1 MYYYFN
7 WPKMSGDAAGVGG
20 GAAGILHRTLGSGG
34 GGCGELVNG
43 DGTCAAAATATTT
56 TLAQRS
62 EKETSVA
69 EAQAYNDRNNTSYID
84 ADLTGEDHDG
94 HVVNNMDNAEE
105 SRGCADSGEYV
116 LGCLGAVNGRDVHL
130 KEAGSINID
139 HKPSGSQHGGGHNV
153 SCFMAAASRKT
164 AIRQQRGSTGT
175 SKNTNGESV
184 STENEG
190 SSLTA
195 TAENGSRKPD
205 PTVTKRRG
213 CSMSRAPKRVCFA
226 GTTTIAHCGI
236 SDSGARGPR
245 LGYSPLRSAGGK
257 SVLLLKNYNHT
268 DTPQPGY
275 RTPTTEGHRRGSSRE
290 YVPGCDRSDN
300 LIRQASVCPP
310 SAVANSCVDNI
321 NSTDGRPPRTAK
333 GRVRLYRV
341 RSFVATT
348 LGYNNRGN
356 GALNGVTDGTR
367 GGGGV
372 NPVLP
377 QARPLG
383 GHKGLSDGQER
394 QSGSGAQV
402 YGASSSCAI
411 GRKGPERHTNSI
423 VQNNSIQAS
432 KEQNVEQNRVELTQ
446 NDASKGARTGVCGDS
461 SEGTALGAERLPV
474 ETLSAEALEAG
485 ASQAQHRQGQLEERT
500 ERLWRRLQ
508 VVQVKQMERHVV
520 QQLQGLAGSMGRR
533 REGGRAR
540 LQQASRPPHMPS
552 SGELSR
558 LARSCSEAL
567 HTAEGALDSD
577 HTASSSGGESEGE
590 ERDGGPTPARKNEI
604 QNSTEWQWAK
614 CRAGLGSRWVWLQ
627 AQVSELEY
635 RIRALTELY
644 THLRQ
649 GKGRG
654 VLQHQPTGSLPLPVT
669 PLRASRPPRP
679 PNSSLFSTSE
689 LPQNAL
695 RKKPTE
701 DTPHPP
707 PEPPGS
713 PSSAAR
719 VRPLL
724 RQRRRK
730 LIHLGGSTPLAAK
743 AVSVQCWCT
752 PPAVCVLCADN
763 PPRCPVEKGPL
774 PWVQW
779 AQLDLCLHPVL
790 SFPPDVPL
798 ALRCGVSPRAGPRS
812 HKPARPAGMP
822 PPPSWLARR
831 GQGSQKPGRLKRR
844 PACTP
849 LPHGHLPLTH
859 DRSGERSQRGL
870 ANLAFLSQRTCS
882 ADLPL
887 RPATPPTPDIPTQPT
902 RRRRGESSF
911 DIDNL
916 VMPLGLAGLG
926 GGARVQKL
934 QYKEILTPSWRQL
947 HSPSEAPAGQVAPSP
962 DPPEEEQRATAEEDN
977 EQEEEEVEDLSD
989 AAFLCRHAQCEQRE
1003 RSRWGSWAQRRRR
1016 GRSSYRGDGKLA
1028 PRTPEQP
1035 PSPEPRARLPSEC
1048 GSWPPSPQETPG
1060 TPGPV
1065 EEPTSF
1071 ALEEEQLAA
1080 LPWECRS
1087 FPLSEAELQWLEA
1100 EEEEEEEEHPEDP
1113 SSTSARSQSTDS
1125 GISVGSL
1132 ELSPI
1137 ALLPPPPP
1145 VRQGQDLTPKPPAS
1159 LAVTFPSETQDS
1171 LLPQSS
1177 ESSLHSIPLSLS
1189 PKPPPPLLQTRPAP
1203 S

>member
-1 MYYYFN
+1 
-7 WPKMSGDAAGVGG
+7 MSGNAAGVGG

-56 TLAQRS
+56 TLAQCS
-62 EKETSVA
+62 ERETSVA
-69 EAQAYNDRNNTSYID
+69 EAQAYNNRNNTSYID
-84 ADLTGEDHDG
+84 ADVTGENNDG

-105 SRGCADSGEYV
+105 NRRCADSGEYV
-116 LGCLGAVNGRDVHL
+116 LGCLSAVNGQDVHL

-139 HKPSGSQHGGGHNV
+139 HKPSGSQHGGGH

-164 AIRQQRGSTGT
+164 ASRQQRGNTGT
-175 SKNTNGESV
+175 SKNTNGESI
-184 STENEG
+184 SAENEG

-205 PTVTKRRG
+205 LTVTKRRG

-245 LGYSPLRSAGGK
+245 LGYSPLRSTG
-257 SVLLLKNYNHT
+257 
-268 DTPQPGY
+268 
-275 RTPTTEGHRRGSSRE
+275 
-290 YVPGCDRSDN
+290 
-300 LIRQASVCPP
+300 
-310 SAVANSCVDNI
+310 
-321 NSTDGRPPRTAK
+321 
-333 GRVRLYRV
+333 
-341 RSFVATT
+341 
-348 LGYNNRGN
+348 
-356 GALNGVTDGTR
+356 
-367 GGGGV
+367 
-372 NPVLP
+372 
-377 QARPLG
+377 G
-383 GHKGLSDGQER
+383 GHKGLPDGQEG
-394 QSGSGAQV
+394 QSGSGAQACGV
-402 YGASSSCAI
+402 VSSRAI

-423 VQNNSIQAS
+423 VQNDNIQVP
-432 KEQNVEQNRVELTQ
+432 KEQTVEQNGVELTQ
-446 NDASKGARTGVCGDS
+446 NNATGVCGDPA
-461 SEGTALGAERLPV
+461 EGTALGAERVPV

-520 QQLQGLAGSMGRR
+520 QQLQGLAGAMGPR

-558 LARSCSEAL
+558 LARSCKRWGL
-567 HTAEGALDSD
+567 HPSL
-577 HTASSSGGESEGE
+577 E
-590 ERDGGPTPARKNEI
+590 EHN
-604 QNSTEWQWAK
+604 
-614 CRAGLGSRWVWLQ
+614 
-627 AQVSELEY
+627 
-635 RIRALTELY
+635 
-644 THLRQ
+644 
-649 GKGRG
+649 GRG
-654 VLQHQPTGSLPLPVT
+654 VLQPTSSPPLPVT
-669 PLRASRPPRP
+669 PLRASRPSHP
-679 PNSSLFSTSE
+679 PNSSLCSASE

-701 DTPHPP
+701 ESPHPP

-713 PSSAAR
+713 PPSAAR
-719 VRPLL
+719 ARPLL

-730 LIHLGGSTPLAAK
+730 LIRLGGSVPLAAK
-743 AVSVQCWCT
+743 AVSMQCWCT
-752 PPAVCVLCADN
+752 PPAVCVLCADS
-763 PPRCPVEKGPL
+763 PPRCPIDKGAS

-798 ALRCGVSPRAGPRS
+798 ALRCGVPPRAGPRS

-831 GQGSQKPGRLKRR
+831 GPGSQKPGRLKRR
-844 PACTP
+844 PACAPP
-849 LPHGHLPLTH
+849 LHGILPPAH
-859 DRSGERSQRGL
+859 DRTGERPQRGL
-870 ANLAFLSQRTCS
+870 VNLPFLCQRTCS
-882 ADLPL
+882 TDLTF
-887 RPATPPTPDIPTQPT
+887 RPATPPAPDTPTQPT

-947 HSPSEAPAGQVAPSP
+947 DSPSAVPAGQVPPSP
-962 DPPEEEQRATAEEDN
+962 DPPEEEQRATAEQEQEK

-989 AAFLCRHAQCEQRE
+989 AAFLYRHAQCEQRE

-1016 GRSSYRGDGKLA
+1016 GRSSYRGDGKLG

-1035 PSPEPRARLPSEC
+1035 PSPEPRARLPSDG
-1048 GSWPPSPQETPG
+1048 GSWPSSPQETPG

-1065 EEPTSF
+1065 EESSFF

-1080 LPWECRS
+1080 LPWERRS
-1087 FPLSEAELQWLEA
+1087 FPLSEAELQWLQ
-1100 EEEEEEEEHPEDP
+1100 EEEEEEHPEDP

-1137 ALLPPPPP
+1137 ALLSPPPP
-1145 VRQGQDLTPKPPAS
+1145 VRQGQDLSPKPPA
-1159 LAVTFPSETQDS
+1159 AFPSETQDS
-1171 LLPQSS
+1171 PSLQPP
-1177 ESSLHSIPLSLS
+1177 ESSLPPVPLSLS